1 MLPFSTASTKA
12 MLVQPAASISS
23 AAWPGLRTSS
33 ASAVCVRGRLTTSAT
48 ANRISVSQM
57 PESPCVSSS
66 RIGYQMTPHMLAP
79 MSRLVTGEMVKA
91 RLADTKKPLRTYNKR
106 KLDRILTRT
115 LQDYERRFSGE
126 IVLGLET

>member
-1 MLPFSTASTKA
+1 MAR
-12 MLVQPAASISS
+12 AAHEF
-23 AAWPGLRTSS
+23 GKRR
-33 ASAVCVRGRLTTSAT
+33 VRAGRLTTSAT

-91 RLADTKKPLRTYNKR
+91 RLA
-106 KLDRILTRT
+106 
-115 LQDYERRFSGE
+115 GH
-126 IVLGLET
+126 